1 MKKLKPYSGKR
12 RYFLRRCG
20 RGAYC
25 LHKKRKSKQ
34 TEKRGVGVMIFAKI
48 NIITKKILKTREA
61 GKKNIVF
68 VTKKM
73 KRCCVRGKV
82 KISEQ

>member
-1 MKKLKPYSGKR
+1 
-12 RYFLRRCG
+12 
-20 RGAYC
+20 
-25 LHKKRKSKQ
+25 
-34 TEKRGVGVMIFAKI
+34 MIFAKI
-48 NIITKKILKTREA
+48 NIITKKILKTRKA